1 MEISSYLLPE
11 QPAENEVLVT
21 QHLLQLSLFLR
32 GKAPRFP
39 PYFPFLRFSLPYLA
53 LIYPATIRQQCQLR
67 DAALEDTTGRLSL
80 LKDSPATTQE
90 GPAVPNVL
98 GAQGWHPGATRDSLA
113 GPSQGWALCQSQ
125 LCSGS
130 ISEQS
135 SSQALR
141 IVLPRSL
148 WHVQTASCLHLKYYL
163 IKKRK
168 TKKEKRKQI
177 VFCGTGSIKSRNGS
191 RSDARSTHT
200 AKLKTLRLCLHMPLP
215 SAGVAPVCVA
225 PNGEEKCH
233 FLSAYPGAL
242 VKRNGCAVPD
252 TQRVHRSRK
261 TSSHHLM
268 YANYVKYFIH

>member
-80 LKDSPATTQE
+80 PKGSPATTQE
-90 GPAVPNVL
+90 GRAVPNVL
-98 GAQGWHPGATRDSLA
+98 GAQGWHPGATGDSLA

-125 LCSGS
+125 LHSGS

-168 TKKEKRKQI
+168 KKK
-177 VFCGTGSIKSRNGS
+177 GN
-191 RSDARSTHT
+191 
-200 AKLKTLRLCLHMPLP
+200 
-215 SAGVAPVCVA
+215 
-225 PNGEEKCH
+225 
-233 FLSAYPGAL
+233 
-242 VKRNGCAVPD
+242 
-252 TQRVHRSRK
+252 
-261 TSSHHLM
+261 
-268 YANYVKYFIH
+268 